1 MINLQTIAIL
11 VGVITGPA
19 ALILSVLNF
28 LRDRAVLHVG
38 ISINMIVKNVA
49 QYSED
54 KTYVVVEVINIGRRP
69 AFISTVT
76 LLFPDGQNAVLSD
89 IFFNPK
95 SSKEGEEPRQFLC
108 EQASLYQL
116 PTQWAGVYCLVRTSA
131 GRQFRSKFLKKK
143 PTDGIEISWI
153 QKQKFRLMSIYGNKW
168 ALRSKILY

>member
-76 LLFPDGQNAVLSD
+76 LLFPDG
-89 IFFNPK
+89 
-95 SSKEGEEPRQFLC
+95 
-108 EQASLYQL
+108 
-116 PTQWAGVYCLVRTSA
+116 
-131 GRQFRSKFLKKK
+131 
-143 PTDGIEISWI
+143 
-153 QKQKFRLMSIYGNKW
+153 
-168 ALRSKILY
+168 